1 MGRLSDESFE
11 QFLLAGAP
19 GAARASLESA
29 WELATEPHVA
39 AQAASLLATLAAN
52 GKPLGI
58 RFVNRREGAND
69 AQIWNAFA
77 RFNFPSQLQAAFAS
91 SLKSEH

>member
-1 MGRLSDESFE
+1 MGRLSTESFE
-11 QFLLAGAP
+11 EF
-19 GAARASLESA
+19 LESLKRA
-29 WELATEPHVA
+29 GIAITNEAELRERLAEA
-39 AQAASLLATLAAN
+39 KRWQFAFATLAAH

-69 AQIWNAFA
+69 AQIWNTFA
-77 RFNFPSQLQAAFAS
+77 RFDFPTQLQAAFAE

>member
-11 QFLLAGAP
+11 QFLESLKEAGIAISNETELRARLAE
-19 GAARASLESA
+19 ARRWQFAF
-29 WELATEPHVA
+29 
-39 AQAASLLATLAAN
+39 ATLAVN

-77 RFNFPSQLQAAFAS
+77 RFDFPSQLQAAFAG

>member
-11 QFLLAGAP
+11 QFLESLKEAGIAISNEKELRERLAGAQRWQY
-19 GAARASLESA
+19 AF
-29 WELATEPHVA
+29 
-39 AQAASLLATLAAN
+39 ATLAAN